1 MNKLNINIYKGIEF
15 VQLKALPAA
24 EAAALMRTL
33 DERTLIKILIDD
45 VILSDCVL
53 FSAYESWFASYSK
66 EVNEPVVLRCEG
78 AIHCTPSTFVRSGRR
93 RGAGPRVVRVHRE
106 RPSKGA

>member
-1 MNKLNINIYKGIEF
+1 MNKLNIRIYKGIEF

-24 EAAALMRTL
+24 QAESLKQTL

-53 FSAYESWFASYSK
+53 YSAYENWFANYTK
-66 EVNEPVVLRCEG
+66 EVKESVVPQSNPSLGTPVSV
-78 AIHCTPSTFVRSGRR
+78 A
-93 RGAGPRVVRVHRE
+93 
-106 RPSKGA
+106 

>member
-15 VQLKALPAA
+15 VQLRALPAA
-24 EAAALMRTL
+24 QAASLMRTL

-53 FSAYESWFASYSK
+53 FSAYERWFASYSK
-66 EVNEPVVLRCEG
+66 EINEPVLLQIEPSL
-78 AIHCTPSTFVRSGRR
+78 ITPVPV
-93 RGAGPRVVRVHRE
+93 A
-106 RPSKGA
+106 

>member
-1 MNKLNINIYKGIEF
+1 MNKLNIRIYKGIEF

-24 EAAALMRTL
+24 QAESLKQTL

-53 FSAYESWFASYSK
+53 YSAYEKWFASYSK
-66 EVNEPVVLRCEG
+66 EVKEPVV
-78 AIHCTPSTFVRSGRR
+78 HQSKPSLSNPVPI
-93 RGAGPRVVRVHRE
+93 A
-106 RPSKGA
+106 